1 MEALKRTFDQFL
13 DLFRTLPPSQR
24 GTLIVL
30 PLVVVAAFG
39 ILMFRDSSS
48 SNVPLS
54 WGKTFTTDELGSAE
68 QTLRDAGL
76 DEFRREGQ
84 RILVP
89 RKELDRYNAALL
101 EGGSLPA
108 GWAAELEKQTAK
120 EGWGS
125 TVRKSQTQRDIALSK
140 GLKLMIRAAPDIH
153 DAEVIMARTEQRS
166 FHRNGPNVTAT
177 VSVRPRN
184 GRELSMLRVRS
195 LREAVAA
202 AVPGLQTKDV
212 VIFDQIQGKA
222 YTPEKED
229 DPFNS
234 RILERINEFTQL
246 YQRRISEQLDYISG
260 VVVTVNVD
268 LDNLKSS
275 VERTQT
281 VDPEKTVST
290 LITEQTSEKTA
301 NQSRSR
307 SEPGFKANQGKDLQ
321 TSGGNEQQQSTNET
335 NTTTVNV
342 PGLSFET
349 KEIIGAMPKAV
360 HVAVQIPE
368 SYYRGVVA
376 IKEGL
381 TEGETEQSKKEFR
394 EAVDAALE
402 AQKQQINQDVRTTV
416 AKAIPATADTNDA
429 ITVGSYIPIR
439 TATEPVDVPLTET
452 LGTAVSQWG
461 GAVGLALFALWA
473 LRLLNRSMP
482 KGTEN
487 EPTES
492 PTLTM
497 HDTEEDEQDV
507 EVPKI
512 PVNSERDEIQAVVR
526 DNPEMAAAVLGKWIQ
541 VSK

>member
-39 ILMFRDSSS
+39 ILIFRDSSS

-54 WGKTFTTDELGSAE
+54 WGKTFTTDELGNAE
-68 QTLRDAGL
+68 QTLQDAGL

-120 EGWGS
+120 EGWSS
-125 TVRKSQTQRDIALSK
+125 TARKSQTQRDIALSK

-153 DAEVIMARTEQRS
+153 DAEVIMARTERRS

-177 VSVRPRN
+177 VSVRPRS
-184 GRELSMLRVRS
+184 GRELSMRRVRS

-212 VIFDQIQGKA
+212 VIFDQIQGTA
-222 YTPEKED
+222 YTPEQED

-234 RILERINEFTQL
+234 SLLARINEFTQL
-246 YQRRISEQLDYISG
+246 YQKRISDALDYISG

-268 LDNLKSS
+268 VDNIKSS
-275 VERTQT
+275 VEQT
-281 VDPEKTVST
+281 RSVDPDKTVST
-290 LITEQTSEKTA
+290 LITEQTTEKTA

-307 SEPGFKANQGKDLQ
+307 AEGGVNANRPKDLRALG
-321 TSGGNEQQQSTNET
+321 SNAKQQSTNET

-342 PGLSFET
+342 PWVSLEN
-349 KEIIGAMPKAV
+349 KELIGAMPKAV

-381 TEGETEQSKKEFR
+381 TEGETDESKKAFR
-394 EAVDAALE
+394 ESVDAALE

-416 AKAIPATADTNDA
+416 AKAIGAAADASDV
-429 ITVGSYIPIR
+429 ITVGSYIPIQ
-439 TATEPVDVPLTET
+439 TETEPIDVPLTET
-452 LGTAVSQWG
+452 LGTAVSRWG

-482 KGTEN
+482 KVTEG

-492 PTLTM
+492 PILAM
-497 HDTEEDEQDV
+497 HDAEEDEPDEDEPQT
-507 EVPKI
+507 